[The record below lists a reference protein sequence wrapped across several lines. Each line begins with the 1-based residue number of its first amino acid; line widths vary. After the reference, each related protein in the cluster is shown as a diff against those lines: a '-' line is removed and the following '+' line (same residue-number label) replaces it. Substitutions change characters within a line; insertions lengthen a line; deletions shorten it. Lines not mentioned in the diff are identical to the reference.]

1 MATHANS
8 TRVSAREVMK
18 RAWRNYHL
26 MTIPGA
32 AFSRRMFAMALRNAW
47 YSAKLE
53 AQIIARRAEEQ
64 DERSELEVALDR
76 TSYLPA
82 HMSASAA
89 QADICA
95 RYAARG
101 IYA

>member
-32 AFSRRMFAMALRNAW
+32 AFSRPMFAMALRNAW

-53 AQIIARRAEEQ
+53 AQIVAEQ
-64 DERSELEVALDR
+64 AAAPELTPLEAAIDAVK
-76 TSYLPA
+76 YLPF
-82 HMSASAA
+82 HMSAAA
-89 QADICA
+89 AEASIRARHAVQA
-95 RYAARG
+95 
-101 IYA
+101 